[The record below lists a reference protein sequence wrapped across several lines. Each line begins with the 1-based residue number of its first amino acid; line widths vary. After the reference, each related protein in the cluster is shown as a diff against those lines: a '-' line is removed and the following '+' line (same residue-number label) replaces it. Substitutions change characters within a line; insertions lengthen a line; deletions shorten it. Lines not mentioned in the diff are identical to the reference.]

1 MRRGL
6 LAAGNVAGAG
16 LAGLIVGA
24 VVTLAVQSAG
34 TPTEARGPTPDAP
47 RPEPVPAPA
56 TFLAW
61 VPRGLPAGFGAD
73 LAGLDAVASS
83 TVVAGDVVW
92 LEASWNAAGER
103 VDDPPEGFRIPL
115 DAAAIDPEAF
125 ATFVPEPERAA
136 IAAVADGQ
144 AVLSTTGAALRG
156 LDAGSMLQLGGGV
169 RLRVAAVL
177 PDDLVGAAELV
188 VSRRVGHRI
197 GVEHPRY
204 ALVRPADAAAT
215 ARDLKADVRLLLP
228 ETLGVNRRIQVRAP
242 GDTPYF
248 RAGDAVLPMSAVKTL
263 FGEFAAK
270 PRPGAPG
277 ELIVDGEW
285 LRTNIVQVRIPGIG
299 RPTSCHRLVVP
310 LFTAA
315 MREIRARGADDVV
328 RTYHGCFVPRYI
340 GRDPA
345 NMLSYHS
352 WGIAFDVNLAGNVR
366 GVEPHQPPVLV
377 RALERHGFTW
387 GGRWLVPDGS
397 HFEFHR
403 FP

>member
-1 MRRGL
+1 MRRTL
-6 LAAGNVAGAG
+6 HAAGAA

-34 TPTEARGPTPDAP
+34 SPSADPPSTPATP
-47 RPEPVPAPA
+47 REPAPA
-56 TFLAW
+56 ATTFLAW
-61 VPRGLPAGFGAD
+61 VPRGLPAGFGTD
-73 LAGLDAVASS
+73 LVSLDAVASS

-115 DAAAIDPEAF
+115 DGAAIDPEAF
-125 ATFVPEPERAA
+125 AQFVPEPERAA

-144 AVLSTTGAALRG
+144 AILSTTGAALRG
-156 LDAGSMLQLGGGV
+156 LDAGSMLQFRGGF
-169 RLRVAAVL
+169 RIRIAAVL
-177 PDDLVGAAELV
+177 PDDLVGAAEVV
-188 VSRRVGHRI
+188 VSRSVGRGI
-197 GVEHPRY
+197 GITHDRY
-204 ALVRPADAAAT
+204 ALVRPVDEAGTAT
-215 ARDLKADVRLLLP
+215 DVKAILRPLLP
-228 ETLGVNRRIQVRAP
+228 ETLGVNRRVQVRAS

-248 RAGDAVLPMSAVKTL
+248 RAGDAVLPMAAVKTL

-270 PRPGAPG
+270 PRPGSPG
-277 ELIVDGEW
+277 ELIVDGGW
-285 LRTNIVQVRIPGIG
+285 LHTNIVQARIPGIG

-310 LFTAA
+310 LFAAA
-315 MREIRARGADDVV
+315 MRELRDRGADDAV

-352 WGIAFDVNLAGNVR
+352 WGIAFDVNLAGNLR
-366 GVEPHQPPVLV
+366 GVEPDQPPVLV
-377 RALERHGFTW
+377 RALERHGFAW

>member
-1 MRRGL
+1 MTRKLHVGG
-6 LAAGNVAGAG
+6 AALV
-16 LAGLIVGA
+16 GLIVGA
-24 VVTLAVQSAG
+24 IATLAAQSAG
-34 TPTEARGPTPDAP
+34 TP
-47 RPEPVPAPA
+47 PAPTQLVEPPSTTRTA
-56 TFLAW
+56 VPVATTFLAW
-61 VPRGLPAGFGAD
+61 VPRGLPSGFGDDVA
-73 LAGLDAVASS
+73 ALDAVGSS
-83 TVVAGDVVW
+83 TVVVGDVVW

-103 VDDPPEGFRIPL
+103 VDDPPPGFRIPL
-115 DAAAIDPEAF
+115 DAAAIDPASF
-125 ATFVPEPERAA
+125 AAFVPEPERAA
-136 IAAVADGQ
+136 IAAVADGH

-156 LDAGSMLQLGGGV
+156 LEAGSMLQLRGGF
-169 RLRVAAVL
+169 RIRVAAVL
-177 PDDLVGAAELV
+177 PDDLVGAAEVV
-188 VSRRVGHRI
+188 VSRRVGRRI
-197 GVEHPRY
+197 GIVHDRY
-204 ALVRPADAAAT
+204 VLVRPVDAGAT
-215 ARDLKADVRLLLP
+215 ATEVKTALRPLLP
-228 ETLGVNRRIQVRAP
+228 EALGVNRRVQVRAP

-248 RAGDAVLPMSAVKTL
+248 RAGDAVLPMVAVKTL

-277 ELIVDGEW
+277 ELIVDGGW
-285 LRTNIVQVRIPGIG
+285 LRENIVKARIPGIG

-310 LFTAA
+310 LFTDA
-315 MREIRARGADDVV
+315 MRELRRRGAGDAV

-366 GVEPHQPPVLV
+366 GVEPNQPPILV